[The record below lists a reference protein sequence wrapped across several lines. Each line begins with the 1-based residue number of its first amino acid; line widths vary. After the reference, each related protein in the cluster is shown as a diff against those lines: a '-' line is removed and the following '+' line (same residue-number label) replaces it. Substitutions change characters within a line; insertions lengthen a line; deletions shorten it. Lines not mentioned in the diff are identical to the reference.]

1 MAQYKVIQDIEA
13 EDKFLGPLTLKQF
26 IFAGIAVLS
35 MYFCFL
41 LLTKGIWVMVF
52 PFIPVIIVSGF
63 LAFPW
68 GKDQTTEVWLLA
80 KIRFYFKPRK
90 RIWNQSGLQELVKI
104 TAPVKIEQQLSDNLS
119 QTEVKSRLKALAET
133 IDSRGWAVKNSDYAT
148 ALQSMDTQHISDRLV
163 EASQLPQTVSP
174 FEEQASDD
182 IFGDA
187 RANQIQSQLQ
197 QTSDRHK
204 TNAVDH
210 MKDVMNQNATS
221 GLNTE
226 DAPADFWFMNEPAP
240 ATNGMA
246 TFGTQMSQPVAQD
259 PVLSSRFSSQPVA
272 VDPDDTAILNEL
284 HSKNDRSKQVFRNHR
299 SVQPEGANPRP
310 QSVTAAPDPATIEL
324 ARNNDRVV
332 SSLARESNQI
342 HRSGEDS
349 EVVISLH

>member
-35 MYFCFL
+35 LYFCFL

-52 PFIPVIIVSGF
+52 PFVPVIIVSGF

-133 IDSRGWAVKNSDYAT
+133 IDSRGWAVKNVDVAT
-148 ALQSMDTQHISDRLV
+148 SQQYGYGKMTSDRLV
-163 EASQLPQTVSP
+163 EASQLPQSVSP
-174 FEEQASDD
+174 FEENENDD
-182 IFGDA
+182 IFGST
-187 RANQIQSQLQ
+187 RANQLQTQIMQSGQ
-197 QTSDRHK
+197 QHKSDV
-204 TNAVDH
+204 VDH
-210 MKDVMNQNATS
+210 MKTVMNNNAS
-221 GLNTE
+221 NGSSDDN
-226 DAPADFWFMNEPAP
+226 APADFWFMNQPAP

-246 TFGTQMSQPVAQD
+246 TFGTQMSQPVVED
-259 PVLSSRFSSQPVA
+259 PATSLTFLKKPEPLDASDQ
-272 VDPDDTAILNEL
+272 AILNEL
-284 HSKNDRSKQVFRNHR
+284 HQKNNRPEQSFRNHR
-299 SVQPEGANPRP
+299 TVQPYSPQSRS
-310 QSVTAAPDPATIEL
+310 QSVTAAPDPVTIEL

-332 SSLARESNQI
+332 SSLARESNKV
-342 HRSGEDS
+342 HRQDEDS
-349 EVVISLH
+349 EVIISLH